1 MFPPKIF
8 HEGKEGIERCSSRG
22 GQAGSSAN
30 GNRCFL
36 GEQVGAE
43 QLLTPR
49 VPSPR
54 AAGGGRSDSYCQ
66 VPGLEPG
73 SSAGSP
79 RPSVLA
85 VPPTMTT
92 EFGVWVKGP
101 GS

>member
-1 MFPPKIF
+1 MFPLKIF

-54 AAGGGRSDSYCQ
+54 AWVAGGVTATAKCQ
-66 VPGLEPG
+66 GWSLGFLPAPRGLQ
-73 SSAGSP
+73 SLQS
-79 RPSVLA
+79 RRL
-85 VPPTMTT
+85 
-92 EFGVWVKGP
+92 
-101 GS
+101 